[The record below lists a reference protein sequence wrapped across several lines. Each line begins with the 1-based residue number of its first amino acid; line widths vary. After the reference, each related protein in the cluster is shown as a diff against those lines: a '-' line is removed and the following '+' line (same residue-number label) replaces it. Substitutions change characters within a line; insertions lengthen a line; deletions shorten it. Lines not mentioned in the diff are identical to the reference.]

1 VTYLPGKFDVVF
13 GLCNNCFSKFKLGC
27 SFFLPAQF
35 AHILG
40 YVKPWAEICTTTFR
54 GAHYEAKPS
63 TFKLSGDKN
72 IPK

>member
-1 VTYLPGKFDVVF
+1 MLYLGYVIIALVNLNWVVA
-13 GLCNNCFSKFKLGC
+13 
-27 SFFLPAQF
+27 FLPAQF